1 MLDDQ
6 GATCRTQSCTLW
18 AQDAARSAASLD
30 ALLSLPMLNDAP
42 AEHQHQHK
50 RSSSAPATAGA
61 GARNDCV
68 SCFDEAMQVKH
79 VRFLIH

>member
-18 AQDAARSAASLD
+18 AQDALRSAESLD
-30 ALLSLPMLNDAP
+30 ALMLLPMLNDAP
-42 AEHQHQHK
+42 AEHQHQHG
-50 RSSSAPATAGA
+50 RSSSAPAAAGVHT
-61 GARNDCV
+61 V

-79 VRFLIH
+79 VRFLTH